1 VSAPARLLVMMDK
14 MGPPLRETRGEIE
27 TLMTEHKCEA
37 VPASAGAPSAEIN
50 VAGPDPAADPAPDP
64 DPEPDAE

>member
-1 VSAPARLLVMMDK
+1 
-14 MGPPLRETRGEIE
+14 
-27 TLMTEHKCEA
+27 MTEHKCEV
-37 VPASAGAPSAEIN
+37 VPASAGAPSADN